1 LIDFF
6 NCDLVFADKADD
18 SLFFSEAKNI
28 VSWKCLEARSLRCKD
43 FYSKFNIY
51 NS

>member
-6 NCDLVFADKADD
+6 SCDLVFGNEADE

-28 VSWKCLEARSLRCKD
+28 VSWKCLDARSLRSSD
-43 FYSKFNIY
+43 FS
-51 NS
+51 SGLG